1 MSIRLKA
8 APMRYK
14 DPTSGEYVDIVGL
27 QGKGIASIQKTGT
40 SGQTDTYTITYT
52 DGTTSTYD

>member
-1 MSIRLKA
+1 
-8 APMRYK
+8 MRYK